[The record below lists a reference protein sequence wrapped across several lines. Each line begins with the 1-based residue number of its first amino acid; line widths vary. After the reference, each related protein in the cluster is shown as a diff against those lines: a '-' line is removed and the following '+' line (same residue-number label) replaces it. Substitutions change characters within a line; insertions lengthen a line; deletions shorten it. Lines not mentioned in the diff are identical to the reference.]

1 MDSVIKQAET
11 TNQANEW
18 HLPGDTTSV
27 IRILETDLGPMISES
42 RSSVYDVME
51 AYDEGY
57 SPSEISN
64 IYNLSPFQVKVALA
78 YIGEHRVQL
87 EPELKEILIKK
98 AERERYYRTL
108 EAEIRRQRPVELTP
122 QRIALNK
129 LLEESRRLWNGSTE
143 DDTDANH
150 SQ

>member
-1 MDSVIKQAET
+1 MDSIVKQVET
-11 TNQANEW
+11 TNQPKEW
-18 HLPGDTTSV
+18 RLPGDTKSV
-27 IRILETDLGPMISES
+27 IRILETDLGPLISQS

-57 SPSEISN
+57 TPSEISN

-78 YIGEHRVQL
+78 YIAEHRAQL

-98 AERERYYRTL
+98 AERERYYRAL

-129 LLEESRRLWNGSTE
+129 LLEESRRLWNGSTG

-150 SQ
+150 PQ